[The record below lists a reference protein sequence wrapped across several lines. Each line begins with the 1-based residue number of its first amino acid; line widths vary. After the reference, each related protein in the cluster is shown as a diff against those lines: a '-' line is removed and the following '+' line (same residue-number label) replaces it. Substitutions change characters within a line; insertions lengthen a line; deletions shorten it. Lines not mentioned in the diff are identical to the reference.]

1 MGGTDEDPSR
11 ILRHLLGRVCRVVPQ
26 WWRGR
31 LVSAR
36 QRVLPA
42 KRSGGR
48 SEAEAARDA
57 SKENS
62 CRGPKMRLLSLF
74 DGTGSLSKPFQEA
87 GWEVQSLDIDGRHG
101 ATLVCDI
108 LTWDFSD
115 EPYPDVLWAACPC
128 ESYSC
133 ANTRGKR
140 NLALAD
146 SLVAKTWEIITHFL
160 RANPSMLW
168 FVENPDSS
176 MLWRRTVGKCLT
188 PMLRLDFCQ
197 YGALYR
203 KRTRLATNSGFVPR
217 ALCDP
222 KTCHACREIGR
233 ASCRERV

>member
-1 MGGTDEDPSR
+1 
-11 ILRHLLGRVCRVVPQ
+11 
-26 WWRGR
+26 
-31 LVSAR
+31 
-36 QRVLPA
+36 
-42 KRSGGR
+42 
-48 SEAEAARDA
+48 
-57 SKENS
+57 
-62 CRGPKMRLLSLF
+62 MRLLSLF

-188 PMLRLDFCQ
+188 PRLRLDFCQ
-197 YGALYR
+197 YGAPYR
-203 KRTRLATNSGFVPR
+203 KRTRLATNSGYVPR

-222 KTCHACREIGR
+222 RTCHACRDGKHIRTAQRGPQRGCAGDDCTLDELHAYPSVLCVDIMAHCQGH
-233 ASCRERV
+233 EWQLV